1 MKDMRKKIL
10 SQLADWTLFKWR
22 FSPSINIHRENI
34 KALFFIDKSHL
45 LNSLMVVHSLEVNK
59 DPFHPKGG
67 NKKWLVLEVPYL
79 NAIGALMYFTNYT
92 RPNIAFSINL
102 LARYNST
109 PTKRHWNGVKHILR
123 YLYGTSDMGLYYLKE
138 SKLQLIGYANARY
151 LLDPHKA
158 QS

>member
-1 MKDMRKKIL
+1 
-10 SQLADWTLFKWR
+10 
-22 FSPSINIHRENI
+22 
-34 KALFFIDKSHL
+34 
-45 LNSLMVVHSLEVNK
+45 
-59 DPFHPKGG
+59 
-67 NKKWLVLEVPYL
+67 
-79 NAIGALMYFTNYT
+79 MYFTNYT

-109 PTKRHWNGVKHILR
+109 PTKRHWNEVKHILR